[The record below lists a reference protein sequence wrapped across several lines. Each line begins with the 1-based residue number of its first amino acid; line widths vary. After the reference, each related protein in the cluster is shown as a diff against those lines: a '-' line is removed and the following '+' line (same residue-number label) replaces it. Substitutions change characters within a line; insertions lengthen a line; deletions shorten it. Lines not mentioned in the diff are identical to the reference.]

1 MIAKAD
7 VLGGIRDLAR
17 QGQLSR
23 EELLAAHEE
32 GLAGRQAAEAPGA
45 KTQEASEPE
54 VRGRFNIAEILYFL
68 GGGIV
73 AFGIAVFLAQNW
85 GTLNGITKIAATL
98 GAGTAA
104 YVTAVILIADGRTEK
119 ISSAFFLIAAL
130 VMPIGMYVALDV
142 AGLGI
147 GYGWLSGIAAM
158 LLAIYLVSYFLFE
171 KNVLLLFSIFF
182 ATCFFF
188 SFTGYVLGIESILL
202 SLRLYEQEWLIV
214 GLSYML
220 LAYSFE
226 QGPRAPLS
234 GFLYGAGV
242 FVFLA
247 AALLLT
253 GWRPSQNR
261 TWEMI
266 YPFLTFGAM
275 YLSVVLRNQKFL
287 IFGTLFLM
295 LYLMKITGQYF
306 SNSLGWPLALVLSG
320 FLLVA
325 AGAVAIHLKR
335 RYISA

>member
-1 MIAKAD
+1 MMSKAD

-17 QGQLSR
+17 AGLLDR
-23 EELLAAHEE
+23 DELLAAHAE
-32 GLAGRQAAEAPGA
+32 GLAGHEVQAPKAPAAETPDLDAR
-45 KTQEASEPE
+45 S
-54 VRGRFNIAEILYFL
+54 RFNLGEILYFL

-73 AFGIAVFLAQNW
+73 VFGIAVFLAQNW
-85 GTLNGITKIAATL
+85 GSLNGIAKIAATL

-104 YVTAVILIADGRTEK
+104 YVTAVILIADERTEK

-130 VMPIGMYVALDV
+130 VMPLGMYVTLDV
-142 AGLGI
+142 GGI
-147 GYGWLSGIAAM
+147 GVGYGLMSGIAAL
-158 LLAIYLVSYFLFE
+158 LLAIYLVSYFLFG
-171 KNVLLLFSIFF
+171 KNVLLLFGIFF
-182 ATCFFF
+182 ATCLFF
-188 SFTGYVLGIESILL
+188 SFTGFVLSVRSILE
-202 SLRLYEQEWLIV
+202 SARLYEQLWLAV

-226 QGPRAPLS
+226 EGPRAPLS

-242 FVFLA
+242 FAFLG

-253 GWRPSQNR
+253 GWRPHQSPL
-261 TWEMI
+261 WEAI
-266 YPFLTFGAM
+266 FPFLTFAAM

-295 LYLMKITGQYF
+295 LYLVKITAQYF
-306 SNSLGWPLALVLSG
+306 SNSLGWPLALVVSG

-335 RYISA
+335 KYISA